1 MSGKKTRIVSGLI
14 GLGLLAGLGLRL
26 KEVYQER
33 ERQRVLAE
41 LRAFFSALG
50 EIEVLYINSFNS
62 KRDDVTGGL
71 VMTDGKTYT
80 YHYHKGSIDFK
91 EDLT

>member
-1 MSGKKTRIVSGLI
+1 MNGKKTRIVSGLI

-33 ERQRVLAE
+33 ERQRVLVE

-50 EIEVLYINSFNS
+50 EIEVLYINSFS
-62 KRDDVTGGL
+62 
-71 VMTDGKTYT
+71 
-80 YHYHKGSIDFK
+80 S
-91 EDLT
+91 